1 VPSREGATSRVAT
14 RDVAGIVGSPAPRTV
29 RFVPE
34 LDRDP
39 YSSLGPNG
47 CWNRMVRMQGWARE
61 AGQSIT
67 NAVGIDVSKKD
78 LVVAVSGDAA
88 LRRYMNDTAGRN
100 RLCRDLARIAG
111 PEALRIGLE
120 ASGGYERKTVSALRK
135 AGFAVIVFQP
145 IQVRAYAQYL
155 GQRAKT
161 DPIDARLIALATAA
175 HDGEIRQGDERLA
188 PLAEHLTLIEQIE
201 EDLIRLKTRRDGF
214 TVTAL
219 KSKLETE
226 IKRLTARRNAE
237 IRSLLKGV
245 RQYRDLAFRLD
256 LVASIDGIG
265 ERTALTLI
273 IRMPEL
279 GSVTREEAA
288 SLAGL
293 APFDDQTGKTDRVR
307 HIKGGR
313 AKVRRSL
320 YAAALP
326 AAFTWNKALVEL
338 YQRLTANGAPHKK
351 ALIACARK
359 LLIFA
364 NTVLARGTPWVKS
377 TATT

>member
-1 VPSREGATSRVAT
+1 
-14 RDVAGIVGSPAPRTV
+14 
-29 RFVPE
+29 
-34 LDRDP
+34 
-39 YSSLGPNG
+39 
-47 CWNRMVRMQGWARE
+47 MQGWARE
-61 AGQSIT
+61 AGHSTT
-67 NAVGIDVSKKD
+67 NVAGVDVSKKE
-78 LVVAVSGDAA
+78 LVVAVGGLAA
-88 LRRYMNDTAGRN
+88 LHRYGNDATGRR
-100 RLCRDLARIAG
+100 RLCRDLAKIAG
-111 PEALRIGLE
+111 TETLRVGLE
-120 ASGGYERKTVSALRK
+120 ASGGYERKMASALRK
-135 AGFAVIVFQP
+135 AGFEVIVFQP

-175 HDGEIRQGDERLA
+175 YDGEIRHSDDRLA
-188 PLAEHLTLIEQIE
+188 PLAEHLTLIEQID
-201 EDLIRLKTRRDGF
+201 EDIVRLKTRLDGF
-214 TVTAL
+214 TVKAL

-226 IKRLTARRNAE
+226 IKRLTRHRNAE
-237 IRSLLKGV
+237 IRSLLKSL
-245 RQYRDLAFRLD
+245 RQYPDLATRLE
-256 LVASIDGIG
+256 LVASVEGIG

-279 GSVTREEAA
+279 GTLTREEAA

-293 APFDDQTGKTDRVR
+293 APFDDQSGKADRIR

-326 AAFTWNKALVEL
+326 ASFKWNKALVDL
-338 YQRLTANGAPHKK
+338 YRRLIAKGASHKK

-364 NTVLARGTPWVKS
+364 NAVLARGTPWIKS
-377 TATT
+377 PTTP